1 MSKRTIVIVDR
12 DQILVDLLI
21 RVLSSKD
28 LSVLGTTSADEA
40 ARLLDLQAPDL
51 LVIDPAIP
59 YGIQFLDS
67 VRRKGLRT
75 KVVAVTASGEVGD
88 QVRAMGIETI
98 VERTNGLDGLMAA
111 IRSFI
116 GADVLIMGSEDS
128 VHVLIAEDQDEIR
141 DMLSEFLSGKGYRVS
156 FAKNGREAIQQ
167 VKSDPA
173 LQIVLLDVSMP
184 EMGGLEA
191 LTAIMAG
198 DPHPNV
204 IMITSVADRE
214 IAQQALKTG
223 AFDYILK
230 PFNLDA
236 IEASIT
242 ACLSRTAY
250 KKQKSWWKR

>member
-1 MSKRTIVIVDR
+1 MSKRTILIVD
-12 DQILVDLLI
+12 QNKILVDLLI
-21 RVLSSKD
+21 CALSSND
-28 LSVLGTTSADEA
+28 LSMLGATSADEA

-59 YGIQFLDS
+59 YGIQLLDS
-67 VRRKGLRT
+67 VRSGGLKT
-75 KVVAVTASGEVGD
+75 KVVAVAASGEVRD
-88 QVRAMGIETI
+88 QVRAIGIDTI
-98 VERTNGLDGLMAA
+98 VERNNGLEGLVAA
-111 IRSFI
+111 IRSLS
-116 GADVLIMGSEDS
+116 GADVFIMGREDS
-128 VHVLIAEDQDEIR
+128 VHVLIADDQEHIR
-141 DMLSEFLSGKGYRVS
+141 DVLSEFLIHKGFTVS

-191 LTAIMAG
+191 LKAIMAS
-198 DPHPNV
+198 DPHPNA

-214 IAQQALKTG
+214 IARQALKTG

-230 PFNLDA
+230 PFNLDTV
-236 IEASIT
+236 EASIA